1 MRYVILGMHLHAT
14 FEGALDHEASPIDD
28 MDYCTEASR
37 QGADLIV
44 FFVAGEP
51 VPQGSTKGFYI
62 EKINRV
68 VITHGN
74 ANTTRW
80 RERIATEAQRADA
93 ARMKGFFSP
102 DRDAAYEVKVR
113 FLFTRPKSMPKK
125 RSLHTKRPDL
135 DKLVR
140 AVLDGI
146 TDVLIPDDSQVIAI
160 SARKLYC
167 QADEQP
173 GLQILVSRLSG

>member
-1 MRYVILGMHLHAT
+1 MHAT
-14 FEGALDHEASPIDD
+14 FEGALDYESSPIDD
-28 MDYCTEASR
+28 MDYGIESSAEPGER
-37 QGADLIV
+37 IV

-62 EKINRV
+62 EKIDRV

-80 RERIATEAQRADA
+80 RERIATEAQRADTERA
-93 ARMKGFFSP
+93 VRFFNL
-102 DRDAAYEVKVR
+102 DREAAYEVRVR

-125 RSLHTKRPDL
+125 RVMHTKRPDL

-146 TDVLIPDDSQVIAI
+146 TDVLIPDDSQVMAI
-160 SARKLYC
+160 TARKQYC
-167 QADEQP
+167 QPDEQP
-173 GLQILVSRLSG
+173 GLHISVCRIGR

>member
-1 MRYVILGMHLHAT
+1 MHMELHAP
-14 FEGALDHEASPIDD
+14 LDEISDYEASPIEE
-28 MDYCTEASR
+28 MDFAFDHSAESSER
-37 QGADLIV
+37 II

-51 VPQGSTKGFYI
+51 IPQGSTKGFYI

-93 ARMKGFFSP
+93 ERSTRFFSL
-102 DRDAAYEVKVR
+102 DREAAYEVRVR

-125 RSLHTKRPDL
+125 RTLHTKRPDL

-146 TDVLIPDDSQVIAI
+146 TDVLIPDDSQVMSIYAL
-160 SARKLYC
+160 KQYC
-167 QADEQP
+167 QPDEQP
-173 GLQILVSRLSG
+173 GLHIIVSRRGK

>member
-1 MRYVILGMHLHAT
+1 MRMELHAS
-14 FEGALDHEASPIDD
+14 FDSGLEYEASPIDE
-28 MDYCTEASR
+28 MDYAIEASPET
-37 QGADLIV
+37 ADKII

-93 ARMKGFFSP
+93 SRKARFFDL
-102 DRDAAYEVKVR
+102 DREAAYEVRVN

-125 RSLHTKRPDL
+125 RTLHTKRPDL

-146 TDVLIPDDSQVIAI
+146 TDVLIPDDSQVMSIA
-160 SARKLYC
+160 ARKHYC
-167 QADEQP
+167 LADEQP
-173 GLQILVSRLSG
+173 GLHIGVYRIEK